1 MFFLHAQASRIMAS
15 SHLVVFLLLICE
27 REQGGRENLAE
38 NGITLHAMV
47 KLSEMVRI
55 LKEKGRVSE
64 ETEKMVTKFLQ
75 ENRKVSVPLAAA
87 AAAEKKLSVRL
98 PFGERAKL
106 AKNPAGKKLF
116 EIMVQKESNLCV
128 AADVAT
134 AAELLDIADNV
145 RNRKM
150 SLSFNIYIYSSLY
163 QFCA

>member
-15 SHLVVFLLLICE
+15 SPLLVFLLLICE

-75 ENRKVSVPLAAA
+75 ENRKVSVPLA

-163 QFCA
+163 QFYA

>member
-15 SHLVVFLLLICE
+15 SHLLVFLLLICE

-75 ENRKVSVPLAAA
+75 ENRKVSVPLA

-163 QFCA
+163 QFYA

>member
-15 SHLVVFLLLICE
+15 SHLLVFLLLICE

-87 AAAEKKLSVRL
+87 AEKKLSVRL

-116 EIMVQKESNLCV
+116 EIMVQKESSLCV

-163 QFCA
+163 QFYA

>member
-15 SHLVVFLLLICE
+15 SHLLVFLLLICE

-87 AAAEKKLSVRL
+87 AEKKLSVRL

-134 AAELLDIADNV
+134 AAELLHIADNV

-150 SLSFNIYIYSSLY
+150 SLSFNIYIYSYLY
-163 QFCA
+163 QFYA

>member
-15 SHLVVFLLLICE
+15 SHLLVFLLLICE

-87 AAAEKKLSVRL
+87 AEKKLSVRL

-106 AKNPAGKKLF
+106 AKNPAGKNLF

-150 SLSFNIYIYSSLY
+150 SLSFNIYIYSYLY
-163 QFCA
+163 QFYA

>member
-1 MFFLHAQASRIMAS
+1 MFFLHAQASRIMVS
-15 SHLVVFLLLICE
+15 SHLLVFLLLICE

-75 ENRKVSVPLAAA
+75 ENRKVSVPLA

-163 QFCA
+163 QFYA